1 MNRQCDW
8 FTNLHLITLPG
19 QVRTCKAYKVWIT
32 SVTELTG
39 FTNMHS
45 ITLPGQVHTNL
56 QSMNRKCDWI
66 YKYEFHHTIWP
77 SQFLQSLQL
86 WIVSVTE
93 FISAC
98 DQRKSFI
105 YNHLQMTDQM
115 VANKLKTYSLLL
127 FQNQKRTFSCC
138 ELSLL
143 GKTLASFL
151 DGTSFWYSSRGKYF
165 RQWVTTT
172 KGSRLHVFDPS

>member
-19 QVRTCKAYKVWIT
+19 QVRTCKAFKVWIT

-93 FISAC
+93 FIYKCAIGHTSWP
-98 DQRKSFI
+98 RKHPLVTKEKASFI
-105 YNHLQMTDQM
+105 ITCKWQIKWRPINWKRIHYYFS
-115 VANKLKTYSLLL
+115 KTKKGH
-127 FQNQKRTFSCC
+127 FPA
-138 ELSLL
+138 
-143 GKTLASFL
+143 ASFL
-151 DGTSFWYSSRGKYF
+151 C
-165 RQWVTTT
+165 
-172 KGSRLHVFDPS
+172 